1 MMNNFSTD
9 INELGVVQSAS
20 KIWEKISILRNL
32 DEREKIKYSRRWIW
46 ELLQNAKDVSK
57 DSVNVKID
65 YFRERIIFSHDG
77 KKFTCKDL
85 LSLVTQTSFK
95 EMEPEQ
101 ATGKFGTGFITT
113 HLICEKIKIIGLICD
128 YDGRIKNLDFILDRS
143 GKTRAEV
150 QDLIKEQLGKIEE
163 IDKIEVACDGLESDF
178 STSFIYEI
186 DEKVAGI
193 VQYGIDDLFYCAPYV
208 LTFVPK
214 IKSISIIGQSKDT
227 FRLGNIFNYNE
238 SFQKYT
244 FGQQENSL
252 MIYKYKEICLGIPVK
267 SGNCNIVVEL
277 NSNIPKIFCDF
288 PLVGTE
294 KFPLPTIINSKMFDI
309 TEPRD
314 GIMLGSRKNK
324 ELLIDYITAYEEF
337 LSKLAFENYENLYL
351 LCKIG
356 SSEDEWLQE
365 NVLNKLK
372 IIYRRISI
380 VKTMDG
386 KLEAIEDKDGNV
398 NILFP
403 IENDNIIK
411 DDIWDL
417 CSCFNFKNKTLPA
430 KEENLKWITVVKEDK
445 FKLNLNKIF
454 DMLNKLNRID
464 DLGSK
469 LKKEIKVIDW
479 INFLLKILDKKETL
493 QSELSRIKMIP
504 NQNGD
509 LCVETRLKKDDNI
522 SEELKDILCDLG
534 EDIRK
539 VLRNPYIIIP
549 NEENKEYLTNMDIAS
564 KIRIKVYELLQRE
577 NEPGAIR
584 TEHTK
589 MVFKKLIIWFSNNHQ
604 EAEQIFSDLY
614 EHKHKLYDDIEIIK
628 NIQLSQEI
636 TKIMEDNGITE
647 IQEIRNI
654 IERGNSVEDLTE
666 SSLACMGII
675 NEEEFERVFDNED
688 IKSYF
693 NYEKKPTP
701 ENFMYAQKIIQRAK
715 KNVLEFLKRY
725 PKEYDCSSYQETATT
740 ILAGIKKNG
749 KPIKIVVRPSDGDK
763 IYIYYQSELDT
774 MDYEDYELWVDNNQ
788 DDPRQLTFGKLL
800 KITGVKVIP
809 LQKIFY

>member
-1 MMNNFSTD
+1 MNNFSAD
-9 INELGVVQSAS
+9 ISELGVVQSAS

-32 DEREKIKYSRRWIW
+32 DEREKRKYSRRWIW
-46 ELLQNAKDVSK
+46 ELLQNAKDVSI
-57 DSVNVKID
+57 DLVNVKID
-65 YFRERIIFSHDG
+65 YFQKQIIFSHDG

-95 EMEPEQ
+95 EMEQEQ

-113 HLICEKIKIIGLICD
+113 HLICEKIRIIGLICD
-128 YDGRIKNLDFILDRS
+128 YDGRIKKLDFILDRS

-150 QDLIKEQLGKIEE
+150 QDLIKEQLRKIDE
-163 IDKIEVACDGLESDF
+163 INRIDTVENEFENDF

-186 DEKVAGI
+186 EESVADI
-193 VQYGIDDLFYCAPYV
+193 VQQGINELFYCAPYV
-208 LTFVPK
+208 LAFVPK
-214 IKSISIIGQSKDT
+214 IKSISIIGQSNNT

-238 SFQKYT
+238 LFQKYT
-244 FGQQENSL
+244 LKEQENSL
-252 MIYKYKEICLGIPVK
+252 MTYRYKEICLGITVK
-267 SGNCNIVVEL
+267 SRNCNSIVEL
-277 NSNIPKIFCDF
+277 NDNIPKIFCDF

-294 KFPLPTIINSKMFDI
+294 KFPLSTIVNSKMFDI

-324 ELLIDYITAYEEF
+324 ELLMDYITAYKDF
-337 LSKLAFENYENLYL
+337 LKKLALENYENLYL

-356 SSEDEWLQE
+356 SSEDDWLQD
-365 NVLNKLK
+365 NVLNVLK
-372 IIYRRISI
+372 KIYRRIPI

-386 KLEAIEDKDGNV
+386 KLEAIEDQDGNV

-403 IENDNIIK
+403 VENDSRIEE
-411 DDIWDL
+411 DIWDL
-417 CSCFNFKNKTLPA
+417 CSCFNFIKKTLPA
-430 KEENLKWITVVKEDK
+430 KEENFKWITVVREEK

-454 DMLNKLNRID
+454 NMINSLNT
-464 DLGSK
+464 
-469 LKKEIKVIDW
+469 
-479 INFLLKILDKKETL
+479 INELSRKFKKETNVISWINYLLEILNKKEAL
-493 QSELSRIKMIP
+493 QNELARIKMIP

-509 LCVETRLKKDDNI
+509 LCIEAQLKKDGNI
-522 SEELKDILCDLG
+522 SNELKDILLDLG
-534 EDIRK
+534 EDIRAN
-539 VLRNPYIIIP
+539 LRDCHIVVP
-549 NEENKEYLTNMDIAS
+549 NEKNKEVLTNMDIAS
-564 KIRIKVYELLQRE
+564 KIRIKVYELLQKE
-577 NEPGAIR
+577 NEPGAVR

-589 MVFKKLIIWFSNNHQ
+589 KVFKKLIIWFSDNQQ
-604 EAEQIFSDLY
+604 EAERIFSDLY

-636 TKIMEDNGITE
+636 TKIMQDNGITE

-654 IERGNSVEDLTE
+654 IERDNSVEVLTE

-675 NEEEFERVFDNED
+675 NEEEFERVFANED
-688 IKSYF
+688 IKTYF

-701 ENFMYAQKIIQRAK
+701 ENFIYAQKIIQRAK
-715 KNVLEFLKRY
+715 KNVLEFLRQY
-725 PKEYDCSSYQETATT
+725 PQEYDCSSYQETATT
-740 ILAGIKKNG
+740 ILAGIRKNG